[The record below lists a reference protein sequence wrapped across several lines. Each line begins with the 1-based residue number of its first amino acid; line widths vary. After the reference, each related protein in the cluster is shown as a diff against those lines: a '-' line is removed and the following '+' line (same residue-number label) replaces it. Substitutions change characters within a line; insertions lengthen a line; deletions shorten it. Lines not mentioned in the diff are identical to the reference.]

1 MSPIIEVLFCDLFL
15 FCERFFYLFLSS
27 CLWFFGVLLFGIEWN
42 GGYVIGS
49 GYKVTHEVQVP
60 GSGPSNPVRFLLTAS
75 LLALWFSRA
84 SAKPF
89 QKYFYI
95 FRKQVSSTLL
105 FLFFCVFIGGACSAT
120 IASTWPTLAQCWLLI
135 FCTILIQPPP
145 RPQPLLLLFNA
156 SFFGTVSCSFSQSRH
171 KNAAQL
177 GV

>member
-105 FLFFCVFIGGACSAT
+105 FLFFLCLYWRSLLGYNRQHLANTCSV
-120 IASTWPTLAQCWLLI
+120 LAPHLLHN
-135 FCTILIQPPP
+135 FD
-145 RPQPLLLLFNA
+145 
-156 SFFGTVSCSFSQSRH
+156 S
-171 KNAAQL
+171 AAAAAAA
-177 GV
+177 VVVVI